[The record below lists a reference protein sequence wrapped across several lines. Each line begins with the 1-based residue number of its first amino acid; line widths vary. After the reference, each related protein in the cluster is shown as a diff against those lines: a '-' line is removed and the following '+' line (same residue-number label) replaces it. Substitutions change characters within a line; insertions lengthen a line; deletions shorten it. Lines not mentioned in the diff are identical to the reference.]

1 MNLPELLKTSNRLS
15 ISDDG
20 NLFNFFS
27 LLFHLDV
34 ARLFILIYVSMNVST
49 SKTDNLI
56 QAEDHGTSSN
66 EENKRTIHC
75 KKIKEKHKPVLHE
88 DGEIESQNNNDIDR
102 FNEKTDIP
110 TFSKLGELPLTLAFF
125 PSCYMED
132 FMY

>member
-34 ARLFILIYVSMNVST
+34 ARLFILIYISMNVSS

-110 TFSKLGELPLTLAFF
+110 AFSKLGEFLLTLTFF